1 MKSPNWTSLELEL
14 ALELYLSK
22 DMQWHSKI
30 SNETFEIVALS
41 ELLNGLDIVA
51 GVKPAN
57 FRSPSSIRLKL
68 ANFKSLDERYG
79 NSAMSNVGSMD
90 KSIWS
95 NYSKNYDLLHK
106 HCISIVREHYKGT
119 PSKLLKE
126 YLQKYISKRS
136 ASCQLD
142 EYANELLNIAL
153 KMRQKAVLSED
164 LDFSQ
169 QVIDEC
175 YQIIKGIQD
184 LKEAD
189 ENQKD
194 ICTEKFIFD
203 EKSISEDDFKHL
215 LEAIKKLDEK
225 KVFITK
231 GDLVD
236 VIKTNVNLDTV
247 IDKLKQVKILAP
259 FQHSTREMIVE
270 DYDLLYKM
278 ISNPKRYIKGN
289 R

>member
-51 GVKPAN
+51 GEKPAN
-57 FRSPSSIRLKL
+57 FRSPSSIRLKM

-79 NSAMSNVGSMD
+79 NSAMSNVGNMD

-95 NYSKNYDLLHK
+95 NYSKNYDLLFK
-106 HCISIVREHYKGT
+106 HCISIVREHYKGS

-126 YLQKYISKRS
+126 YLQKYISEEK

-153 KMRQKAVLSED
+153 KIRQKAVSSED

-169 QVIDEC
+169 QVINEC
-175 YQIIKGIQD
+175 YQIIKELQD
-184 LKEAD
+184 LKESD
-189 ENQKD
+189 DIKKD
-194 ICTEKFIFD
+194 ICTDKYLFD
-203 EKSISEDDFKHL
+203 ENVISAADFKQV

-231 GDLVD
+231 DDLVNI
-236 VIKTNVNLDTV
+236 IKENVNLDIV
-247 IDKLKQVKILAP
+247 IDKLK
-259 FQHSTREMIVE
+259 
-270 DYDLLYKM
+270 
-278 ISNPKRYIKGN
+278 
-289 R
+289 